1 MSNVP
6 KISEAEWEIM
16 KVIWKQSPLTAE
28 QIVLQLPGE
37 IEWSDQTVRT
47 FINRLL
53 KKKAIGFEKSGRS
66 YLYFPLLS
74 EKECIRAESQ
84 SFLKRVFNGAA
95 DIMVTNFL
103 EETDLSQQ
111 EIDKLHKF
119 LTEKKER
126 KTKER
131 GSDEDQI
138 KR

>member
-1 MSNVP
+1 MPNMP
-6 KISEAEWEIM
+6 KISESEWEIM
-16 KVIWKQSPLTAE
+16 KVIWRQSPLIAE
-28 QIVLQLPGE
+28 QIVSQLSNK

-66 YLYFPLLS
+66 YLYFPLVC
-74 EKECIRAESQ
+74 EKECVRFESQ

-111 EIDKLHKF
+111 QIDNLHEI
-119 LTEKKER
+119 LTEKRRQKDNG
-126 KTKER
+126 T
-131 GSDEDQI
+131 
-138 KR
+138 

>member
-1 MSNVP
+1 MNNVP
-6 KISEAEWEIM
+6 KISESEWEIM

-28 QIVLQLPGE
+28 QIVLQLPGG

-66 YLYFPLLS
+66 YLYFPLVS

-111 EIDKLHKF
+111 ELDHLQKL

-126 KTKER
+126 KIKE
-131 GSDEDQI
+131 QI
-138 KR
+138 PDDDR